1 MFISFEGI
9 DGSGKTT
16 LARALRQVLLRKGVP
31 CLLTREPGGTPAGD
45 RIRELLLAPD
55 CQLPPEAEGY
65 LFLAS
70 RAANVRDCILPA
82 LGRGETVISDRFSD
96 SLIAYQ
102 ACGLGGDR
110 AFLKSLSRSAAG
122 GLTPD
127 VTFLLDISPGE
138 ALERNTDPDR
148 YSRDPEFLGR
158 VRQGFLDLAAEEPER
173 IVVIDA
179 RLTPEAKLD
188 IIRDKLIRMGME
200 ELI

>member
-16 LARALRQVLLRKGVP
+16 LARALRQALLLKGVP
-31 CLLTREPGGTPAGD
+31 CLLTREPGGAPAGE

-55 CQLPPEAEGY
+55 CTLPAEAEAY

-82 LGRGETVISDRFSD
+82 LRRGETVISDRFSD

-102 ACGLGGDR
+102 GRGMGGDTVL
-110 AFLKSLSRSAAG
+110 LKALSRAAAG
-122 GLTPD
+122 GLAPD
-127 VTFLLDISPGE
+127 VTFLLDISPEE
-138 ALERNTDPDR
+138 ALERNTEPDR
-148 YSRDPEFLGR
+148 YSRDPEFLKR

-173 IVVIDA
+173 MQVIDA
-179 RLTPEAKLD
+179 QLPPEAKLD
-188 IIRDKLIRMGME
+188 IIKDTLIRMGME